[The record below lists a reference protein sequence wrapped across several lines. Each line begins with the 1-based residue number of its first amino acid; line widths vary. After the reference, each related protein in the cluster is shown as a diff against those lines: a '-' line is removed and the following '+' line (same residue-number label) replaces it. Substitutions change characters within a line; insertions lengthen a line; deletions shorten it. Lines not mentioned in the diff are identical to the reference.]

1 MDSTSFFSLKK
12 SIVFLWFVIVFVA
25 DHSLANAQGN
35 RNREIKLGAYYFD
48 GWTGR
53 YTQHISPKLMNS
65 FAERKPKWGWI
76 TSSQKI
82 VDQQILAASGAGLS
96 FFSFCWYYS
105 GKDKYKGEPLNNAL
119 KFFQKSAYTGKMQ
132 YCLMVANHKGF
143 EIGKEDW
150 AIVQA
155 EWIRQFKT
163 AGYLKVDD
171 KPLLILFSVQS
182 LIDNLG
188 SVDSVRS
195 AFRTLKTAAIS
206 SGLNGVTIAACVSG
220 DKRSI
225 SQAEE
230 CGFDILTGYNEH
242 NAGLA
247 SKTTQQI
254 PIDSMQAAE
263 KRLWSRVVK
272 TSHLNYIPVST
283 LNWDPRPWSAPNNK
297 YDTAPY
303 FVGYSEKSV
312 YKSVSGMVSWMGK
325 HAAQITHEKIGI
337 LYAWNEN
344 GEGAYLTPSVKGP
357 DFLRGLQKALNNN

>member
-1 MDSTSFFSLKK
+1 MNSTSFLPIKK
-12 SIVFLWFVIVFVA
+12 NIVFLWFTIILVA
-25 DHSLANAQGN
+25 SNFRADAQKS
-35 RNREIKLGAYYFD
+35 RAPEIKLGAYYFD
-48 GWTGR
+48 GWTGK
-53 YTQHISPKLMNS
+53 YAQHISPKLMNS
-65 FAERKPKWGWI
+65 FADRKPKWGWI

-119 KFFQKSAYTGKMQ
+119 KFFQKSAYSGKMQ

-150 AIVQA
+150 GTVQA

-163 AGYLKVDD
+163 AGYLRVDG

-182 LIDNLG
+182 LVDQLG
-188 SVDSVRS
+188 SVDSVKS
-195 AFRTLKTAAIS
+195 AFQSLKTAAIA
-206 SGLNGVTIAACVSG
+206 SGLSGVTIAACISG
-220 DKRSI
+220 DQRSV
-225 SQAEE
+225 SQAEN

-242 NAGLA
+242 SAGFT
-247 SKTTQQI
+247 SKTAQQI
-254 PIDSMQAAE
+254 PIDSMQTAE
-263 KRLWSRVVK
+263 KRLWSKVTRL
-272 TSHLNYIPVST
+272 SHLNYIPVST

-312 YKSVSGMVSWMGK
+312 YKSVSGMISWMGK
-325 HAAQITHEKIGI
+325 NTNHITPEKIGI

-357 DFLRGLQKALNNN
+357 DFLRGLQKALNNK

>member
-1 MDSTSFFSLKK
+1 MNLASFLPFKAN
-12 SIVFLWFVIVFVA
+12 IVLLLFAITPVTGDI
-25 DHSLANAQGN
+25 QGN
-35 RNREIKLGAYYFD
+35 LQENQAHEIKLGAYYFD
-48 GWTGR
+48 GWTGK
-53 YTQHISPKLMNS
+53 YAQHISPKLMNS
-65 FAERKPKWGWI
+65 FSNRKPKWGWI

-119 KFFQKSAYTGKMQ
+119 KFFQKSEYTGKME

-143 EIGKEDW
+143 EIGKDDW
-150 AIVQA
+150 STVQA
-155 EWIRQFKT
+155 EWIMQFKT
-163 AGYLKVDD
+163 AGYLKVDG
-171 KPLLILFSVQS
+171 KPLLIIFSVQS
-182 LIDNLG
+182 LVDNLG
-188 SVDSVRS
+188 SVDSVKN
-195 AFRTLKTAAIS
+195 AFQSLKTAAIAN
-206 SGLNGVTIAACVSG
+206 GLSGVTIAACISG

-225 SQAEE
+225 SQAED

-242 NAGLA
+242 SAGFA

-254 PIDSMQAAE
+254 PIDSMQTAE
-263 KRLWSRVVK
+263 KRLWNRVTK
-272 TSHLNYIPVST
+272 ASTLNYIPIST

-312 YKSVSGMVSWMGK
+312 YKSVLGMMTWMGQNTG
-325 HAAQITHEKIGI
+325 HITKEKIGL

-357 DFLRGLQKALNNN
+357 DFLRGLQKALNN